1 MAKGVTIRVNGGS
14 LYKEIVRSNKPALS
28 KNVKRLVDKEIEKA
42 RLESGKEFE
51 AHPVTKELDSG
62 PNSANIS
69 GLTGGY
75 GNLFTFIG
83 FDGGSR
89 PTQPIR
95 SILRRRI
102 RTTAGSVKNNG
113 SVRIVVVLPSLDDIL
128 DSTPYPWASG
138 SSWVQGIEKGISNLG
153 NYYYDNKGGVTSSRS
168 GKAIQTQRNSS
179 SSFKTTPYIS
189 KIIQDF
195 KKKLTK
201 L

>member
-1 MAKGVTIRVNGGS
+1 MARGVTIRVNGGS

-42 RLESGKEFE
+42 RLESAKEFE

-62 PNSANIS
+62 SNSANIS